1 MYCSFFNSLFLIL
14 EVDKDSSQNDA
25 TSEIDSPRLCI
36 KEDSVVICIVAGP
49 GIDGSTFLKEL
60 IMHYP
65 KFIYVNLPDLL
76 KTRAINEQ
84 NQQQSRWHEAIQKLN
99 NRELLPNVIF
109 FSHFILTLILFF
121 VLHRI

>member
-14 EVDKDSSQNDA
+14 EVDKDSSQNDP

-99 NRELLPNVIF
+99 NRDLLPNVIF

>member
-14 EVDKDSSQNDA
+14 EVDKDSSQNDP